1 MKSIFYSLGLLL
13 IITFFSFTVPAEAS
27 HLFIPNVQED
37 PYLAVADVMPEPV
50 GGLEALYKKIS
61 YPEIAKR
68 TNVEGRVYLLAY
80 INENGG
86 VDKVDVIRG
95 IGGGCDEAAVKA
107 VKDQKFTP
115 GKSNGTNVKVKLSI
129 PVIFKLK

>member
-1 MKSIFYSLGLLL
+1 
-13 IITFFSFTVPAEAS
+13 
-27 HLFIPNVQED
+27 
-37 PYLAVADVMPEPV
+37 MPEPV

-86 VDKVDVIRG
+86 VIK
-95 IGGGCDEAAVKA
+95 
-107 VKDQKFTP
+107 
-115 GKSNGTNVKVKLSI
+115 
-129 PVIFKLK
+129 